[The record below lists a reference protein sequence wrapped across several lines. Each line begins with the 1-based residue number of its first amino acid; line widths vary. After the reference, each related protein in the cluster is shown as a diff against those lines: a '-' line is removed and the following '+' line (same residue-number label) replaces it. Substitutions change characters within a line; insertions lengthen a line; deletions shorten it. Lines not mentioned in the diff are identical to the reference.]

1 MTRAPARAASWT
13 QATPTPPLAPTIT
26 IVSPASSRAR
36 VSSIRC
42 AVPYAAG
49 RFRYPGEPDLAGA
62 GHRLLYLKLAVP
74 VAAPWDVL
82 SYQDIH
88 PAFPAASTLQQLYD
102 DQEFE
107 AYRALGQH
115 CATELARAVSAA
127 GAPLRVA
134 PEPGRTAGAG
144 QAEGSG

>member
-1 MTRAPARAASWT
+1 VPA
-13 QATPTPPLAPTIT
+13 
-26 IVSPASSRAR
+26 
-36 VSSIRC
+36 
-42 AVPYAAG
+42 G
-49 RFRYPGEPDLAGA
+49 
-62 GHRLLYLKLAVP
+62 
-74 VAAPWDVL
+74 APWDVL

-127 GAPLRVA
+127 GPPLRVA
-134 PEPGRTAGAG
+134 PEPGRTAGAS